1 MILLAH
7 ISSSSSLSLSSSSYL
22 HLLLAGPVT
31 PAVIV
36 PAPTIAP
43 ASDLIL
49 TPQQVPR
56 GSQTS
61 LTNYASNHNGSLAP
75 LYTTTI
81 QTLPCNRSTSPI
93 TQPAAARVQAN
104 LTILPAPSLVSKLNE
119 LPAGFLTPYAPPP
132 MATTQKKLV
141 PPLMAS
147 TILLPPSCIQED
159 EPEAEFHIT
168 TWAQYSSRV
177 QSPADINNHLS
188 PIPPTIIPFQA
199 GGSPNSQ
206 CSTTSSSKKTDQVE
220 APDDAKLTI
229 PSSVDAIIPSTVEEI
244 LVPEALADSV
254 KLEAGPLLSVLDLYH
269 VECLYSKHW
278 QLREKTLLFLMEEV
292 AARNLPEA
300 PPGSF
305 KYTHYQCKPDGSS
318 S

>member
-1 MILLAH
+1 MILLGH
-7 ISSSSSLSLSSSSYL
+7 ISSSSYL

-31 PAVIV
+31 AAVIV
-36 PAPTIAP
+36 PTPTIAP

-49 TPQQVPR
+49 TPQQVSR
-56 GSQTS
+56 GSQNS
-61 LTNYASNHNGSLAP
+61 LTNYPSNHNVSLAP
-75 LYTTTI
+75 LCTTTM
-81 QTLPCNRSTSPI
+81 QTLPCNRSNSPI
-93 TQPAAARVQAN
+93 TQPAAARIKAN
-104 LTILPAPSLVSKLNE
+104 LTILPAPTPVSKPNDLQ
-119 LPAGFLTPYAPPP
+119 AGFLTPYASPP

-147 TILLPPSCIQED
+147 TILLPPSCRQED
-159 EPEAEFHIT
+159 EPETEFHTT
-168 TWAQYSSRV
+168 TWAQYSPRV
-177 QSPADINNHLS
+177 ESPADINNHLS
-188 PIPPTIIPFQA
+188 PTIIPFQA
-199 GGSPNSQ
+199 GGSSNSQ
-206 CSTTSSSKKTDQVE
+206 CSSTTSSSKKTDQIE
-220 APDDAKLTI
+220 APDDAKLII
-229 PSSVDAIIPSTVEEI
+229 PSSVDAITPSAVEEI

-292 AARNLPEA
+292 AARNLPEE

-305 KYTHYQCKPDGSS
+305 KYTHYQCKPEGSS

>member
-7 ISSSSSLSLSSSSYL
+7 ISSSSSLSLSSSCYL
-22 HLLLAGPVT
+22 HFLLAGPVT

-36 PAPTIAP
+36 PTPTIAP

-56 GSQTS
+56 GSQNS
-61 LTNYASNHNGSLAP
+61 LTNYASNHNGSLAS

-81 QTLPCNRSTSPI
+81 QTLPCNRSKSPI
-93 TQPAAARVQAN
+93 PQSAAARVKAN
-104 LTILPAPSLVSKLNE
+104 LTILPAPSLVSKPHE

-168 TWAQYSSRV
+168 TWAQYSHRV
-177 QSPADINNHLS
+177 ESPADINNHLS

-206 CSTTSSSKKTDQVE
+206 CSTTSSSKKTDQ
-220 APDDAKLTI
+220 DDAKLII
-229 PSSVDAIIPSTVEEI
+229 PSSVDAIIPSAVEEI

-292 AARNLPEA
+292 AARNLREE

-305 KYTHYQCKPDGSS
+305 KYTHYQCKPEGSS